1 MLRIYQALKSLC
13 KCEHLKA
20 LFITFTKKSMIFL
33 PASSLIKITYNLS
46 LLMGWLREPTATG
59 NLLCQT
65 ARVKSSMNGSSPP
78 VCPPLSSSHLTHRRL
93 CSLPSIYLSPYK
105 GLVILSLIADCY
117 YLLGKWSCSNVGFW
131 ESPKF

>member
-20 LFITFTKKSMIFL
+20 LFIAFTKKSMIFL
-33 PASSLIKITYNLS
+33 PASPLIKITYHLS

-65 ARVKSSMNGSSPP
+65 AGVKSSMNGSSPP

-93 CSLPSIYLSPYK
+93 CSLPSLYVYTFH
-105 GLVILSLIADCY
+105 LISDSCFDVKF
-117 YLLGKWSCSNVGFW
+117 LLLISFGNKAL
-131 ESPKF
+131 